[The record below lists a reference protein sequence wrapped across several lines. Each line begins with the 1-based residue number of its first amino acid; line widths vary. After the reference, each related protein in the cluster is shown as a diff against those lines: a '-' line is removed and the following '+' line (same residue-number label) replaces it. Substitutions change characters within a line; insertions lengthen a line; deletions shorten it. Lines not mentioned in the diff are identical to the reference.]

1 MTVRAAAIE
10 AAPVAP
16 VAGGRRTVRAFDGA
30 MLLSAA
36 TALSGLLI
44 YVFHVFAAR
53 ALGPDSYGRIAVLW
67 AALFVV
73 VVVLFRPIEQTTARA
88 LADRRSRDERGTP
101 VVRAATILA
110 AAIAAGLT
118 ALLAVGHDVVASAL
132 FEGDTLLAWTLLAG
146 VVIYAA
152 MYLVRGV
159 TSGIRW
165 FGGYGLLLL
174 ADAVA
179 RIVLAIPLLV
189 VASEG
194 VAATAMVGAGLV
206 GLALT
211 LAFGRRR
218 LGDMTH
224 GSEGAPF
231 ALRSAAGFAGPASI
245 IAAADQVLVNGGPLL
260 VVLGGGAGATRAAGV
275 VFAATMLVRV
285 PVFLFQGLAASLL
298 PNFTAL
304 QATQELRLVTR
315 AARRAC
321 VWSVG
326 VGLTGIGLALAIGP
340 SAMALVYGEEYRTG
354 RLALALLAGGVGA
367 YLAAATLSQLLLALD
382 RARVAAAIWAFAA
395 GLFMAAYVAIDGTEL
410 ERIGGA
416 FALAS
421 SAAALALG
429 AVVFRLARRAPS
441 GALTQEAPSLT
452 L

>member
-1 MTVRAAAIE
+1 MTARAATLE

-16 VAGGRRTVRAFDGA
+16 AAGGRRTVRAFDGA

-67 AALFVV
+67 AALFVI

-118 ALLAVGHDVVASAL
+118 ALLAVGYDVVASAL

-152 MYLVRGV
+152 MYLVRGI

-189 VASEG
+189 VASES

-231 ALRSAAGFAGPASI
+231 PPRP
-245 IAAADQVLVNGGPLL
+245 
-260 VVLGGGAGATRAAGV
+260 TRC
-275 VFAATMLVRV
+275 
-285 PVFLFQGLAASLL
+285 S
-298 PNFTAL
+298 
-304 QATQELRLVTR
+304 
-315 AARRAC
+315 
-321 VWSVG
+321 
-326 VGLTGIGLALAIGP
+326 
-340 SAMALVYGEEYRTG
+340 
-354 RLALALLAGGVGA
+354 
-367 YLAAATLSQLLLALD
+367 
-382 RARVAAAIWAFAA
+382 
-395 GLFMAAYVAIDGTEL
+395 
-410 ERIGGA
+410 
-416 FALAS
+416 
-421 SAAALALG
+421 
-429 AVVFRLARRAPS
+429 
-441 GALTQEAPSLT
+441 
-452 L
+452 